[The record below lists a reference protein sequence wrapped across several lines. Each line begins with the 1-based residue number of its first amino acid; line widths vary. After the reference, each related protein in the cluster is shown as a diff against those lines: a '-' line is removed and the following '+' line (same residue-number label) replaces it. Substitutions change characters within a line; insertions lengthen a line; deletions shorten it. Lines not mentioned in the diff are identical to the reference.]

1 MPPRP
6 LTYLAA
12 LQSALHAMM
21 AEDER
26 VIVLGEDILDP
37 YGGAFKV
44 TKGLS
49 TAFPHRVWT
58 TPISEAAIVG
68 VANGLALRGMRPVAE
83 IMFGDFITLAADQL
97 INHAAKFRA
106 MYNQQVSVPLTI
118 RTPMGGGRGYGPTHS
133 QSLEKLYLG
142 VPHLHVVA
150 PSLFHQPG
158 ELLRRAVLL
167 DDDPVLFIEHKS
179 LYPAPLPGPN
189 DDFEISAIDDGTGYA
204 AMRVR
209 NAADGPPDAL
219 IITYGGLS
227 LPLAETLRH
236 LAREEVAALA
246 YLPGSLHPLNLA
258 PILADAARIGRV
270 IIIEDGPEGFGWSPE
285 AAVQIYDAVGPQLTA
300 PIRRVA
306 ARADIIPAAQ
316 HLEAETL
323 VTASKIEQAIWEVLF
338 SA

>member
-1 MPPRP
+1 MARKT
-6 LTYLAA
+6 TYLTS
-12 LQSALHAMM
+12 LQQALHRMM
-21 AEDER
+21 AEDDR

-49 TAFPHRVWT
+49 TAFPDRVWS

-83 IMFGDFITLAADQL
+83 IMFGDFITLAADQI

-106 MYNQQVSVPLTI
+106 MYNQQVSVPVTI

-142 VPHLHVVA
+142 IPHLHVIA
-150 PSLFHQPG
+150 PSLFHHPG
-158 ELLRRAVLL
+158 ELLRQAVLL

-179 LYPAPLPGPN
+179 LYPAPLLTQT
-189 DDFEISAIDDGTGYA
+189 DDFESNAVEDGSGYP

-209 NAADGPPDAL
+209 NAISGAPDVI

-227 LPLAETLRH
+227 LPLADSLRQ

-258 PILADAARIGRV
+258 PIFDDAARTGRIV
-270 IIIEDGPEGFGWSPE
+270 IVEDGPEGFGWSAE
-285 AAVQIYDAVGPQLTA
+285 AAVQIYDAVGSRLTA

-306 ARADIIPAAQ
+306 ARPDIIPAAQ
-316 HLEAETL
+316 HLEAETI